1 MQRLLCFVS
10 IFIVGWPALLAQ
22 NLVTNSSFE
31 ITSSCPTEKGQ
42 VGEAEGWF
50 IPNFGT
56 SDFYHECGSDLW
68 SPGNNEYGYQEPAA
82 GNAFAGIRVYA
93 TWGDD
98 NREFISNKLIQS
110 LDSGKNY
117 AISFKVS
124 LAEGEEIGY
133 ATDDIG
139 LYLSSTDPTNANFF
153 SFTPQ
158 IQNEENNY
166 LDNSEDWIEISGC
179 YQARGGEEYLTIGNF
194 KNDQSTTVIT
204 VPKFNWSATAYY
216 YIDDVIIEEIIE
228 SIIDLGP
235 DTTLCAN
242 ESAII
247 GNNLYNATY
256 LWNTGQETPMIN
268 IHEEGLYYVHVTQG
282 NCVFYDSIN
291 LMLQTPPQLDLGSDT
306 TSCTGNPLTFTTS
319 ISGGTFLWSTEETTS
334 SITVETSQR
343 IHLTATQGQCVVM
356 DTVQVNF
363 LKIPTVDL
371 GEDSVLCLGQE
382 IIWELDETDVTTIW
396 QDGTTETRYQ
406 ATSDGL
412 YYATQ
417 SNNCGSASD
426 STYLVFFDI
435 QNLTLPNIITPNGD
449 GKNETIRI
457 DHIESCTWVMAI
469 YNRWGGLI
477 YEKTDYQGT
486 WPETTIGDGMY
497 FYELTNLENDQHL
510 KGWIQVL
517 R

>member
-1 MQRLLCFVS
+1 
-10 IFIVGWPALLAQ
+10 
-22 NLVTNSSFE
+22 
-31 ITSSCPTEKGQ
+31 
-42 VGEAEGWF
+42 
-50 IPNFGT
+50 
-56 SDFYHECGSDLW
+56 
-68 SPGNNEYGYQEPAA
+68 
-82 GNAFAGIRVYA
+82 
-93 TWGDD
+93 
-98 NREFISNKLIQS
+98 
-110 LDSGKNY
+110 
-117 AISFKVS
+117 
-124 LAEGEEIGY
+124 
-133 ATDDIG
+133 
-139 LYLSSTDPTNANFF
+139 
-153 SFTPQ
+153 
-158 IQNEENNY
+158 
-166 LDNSEDWIEISGC
+166 
-179 YQARGGEEYLTIGNF
+179 
-194 KNDQSTTVIT
+194 
-204 VPKFNWSATAYY
+204 
-216 YIDDVIIEEIIE
+216 
-228 SIIDLGP
+228 
-235 DTTLCAN
+235 
-242 ESAII
+242 
-247 GNNLYNATY
+247 
-256 LWNTGQETPMIN
+256 MIN